1 MVFNM
6 KTYEIYFIDDE
17 NNVRAETFE
26 NCENEIQALNMLLT
40 ATIQHDTP
48 ITMILSIKR
57 LKDIILDI

>member
-1 MVFNM
+1 M

-17 NNVRAETFE
+17 NMVRAETFQ

-40 ATIQHDTP
+40 MKTQNETP
-48 ITMILSIKR
+48 VNMILSIKR

>member
-1 MVFNM
+1 M

-17 NNVRAETFE
+17 NMVRAETFQ

-40 ATIQHDTP
+40 MTTQNETP
-48 ITMILSIKR
+48 VNMILSIKR